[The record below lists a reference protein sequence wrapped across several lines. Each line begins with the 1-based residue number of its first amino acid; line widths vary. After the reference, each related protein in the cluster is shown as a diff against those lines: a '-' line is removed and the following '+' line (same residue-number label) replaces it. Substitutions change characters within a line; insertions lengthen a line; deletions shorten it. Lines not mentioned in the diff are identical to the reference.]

1 MAEVFRPIAVRPPQE
16 SRTLFLCRCLVDLQ
30 LLTIYRFL
38 RGHLTTCKG
47 RVLDVGAGE
56 APWRELLSEAEYV
69 GVDVEVAGEFGM
81 RHKAD
86 ITYYDGNTLPFA
98 DASFDH
104 VLCTEVLEH
113 VPEPR
118 RFLVELHRVLRR
130 GGSLVLTVPW
140 SARLHHVPHDY
151 TRFTRFGLNLV
162 LESAGFTGV
171 VTVCLPFNAL
181 TNPVPFLFHFEAV
194 PSPPAPFPV
203 PSFPPWIN
211 RTASVNTVDH
221 VVCGVVSSLSPFAVL
236 MPADVA
242 GQLQV
247 LHALVESFN
256 LRKPVARRFIH
267 RLGEVREAWVSKHR
281 HHHRTHEFCRELE
294 KFMRDVEKASGRT
307 LTAAEADQLLALA
320 HVIAGD
326 AGCGS

>member
-16 SRTLFLCRCLVDLQ
+16 SRTLFLCRCFVDLQ

-38 RGHLTTCKG
+38 RGHLPTCKG

-162 LESAGFTGV
+162 LESAGFSGVAIEERGNDVAVIANKLIV
-171 VTVCLPFNAL
+171 VTFRLLLPRVWYYAL
-181 TNPVPFLFHFEAV
+181 WTWP
-194 PSPPAPFPV
+194 
-203 PSFPPWIN
+203 
-211 RTASVNTVDH
+211 
-221 VVCGVVSSLSPFAVL
+221 
-236 MPADVA
+236 
-242 GQLQV
+242 
-247 LHALVESFN
+247 
-256 LRKPVARRFIH
+256 
-267 RLGEVREAWVSKHR
+267 
-281 HHHRTHEFCRELE
+281 
-294 KFMRDVEKASGRT
+294 
-307 LTAAEADQLLALA
+307 LALA
-320 HVIAGD
+320 LAPLTLAALVAAHAAMLLGWGAKEDPLGYGAVAVKI
-326 AGCGS
+326 

>member
-16 SRTLFLCRCLVDLQ
+16 SRTLFLCRCFVDLQ

-162 LESAGFTGV
+162 LESAGFSGVAIEERGNDVAVIANKLIV
-171 VTVCLPFNAL
+171 VTFRLLLPRVWYYAL
-181 TNPVPFLFHFEAV
+181 WTWP
-194 PSPPAPFPV
+194 
-203 PSFPPWIN
+203 
-211 RTASVNTVDH
+211 
-221 VVCGVVSSLSPFAVL
+221 
-236 MPADVA
+236 
-242 GQLQV
+242 
-247 LHALVESFN
+247 
-256 LRKPVARRFIH
+256 
-267 RLGEVREAWVSKHR
+267 
-281 HHHRTHEFCRELE
+281 
-294 KFMRDVEKASGRT
+294 
-307 LTAAEADQLLALA
+307 LALA
-320 HVIAGD
+320 LAPLTLAALVAAHAAMLLGWGAKEDPLGYGAVAVKI
-326 AGCGS
+326 